1 MGGFIVKIS
10 KVYCAYFS
18 PGDTTKKVVTGIGE
32 SFKDYPVENINLT
45 DYDMRQNHFR
55 FTENHLLIIGVPV
68 YGGRIPT
75 PVSECL
81 SRFRGISTPVVLVAT
96 YGNRAVDD
104 ALMELY
110 KELGSKGFVPVA
122 AASFVCQHTY
132 LSDLASGRPDEKDMA
147 VVKEFGDK
155 IKERLRLAVIYDM
168 KKLDIPGNNPY
179 EKPPMTQFPFNVETN
194 EYCIYCMLCAG
205 VCPMKAI
212 SDSNPRDINNDV
224 CIRCGACIRICPA
237 QAKSFTEKPLEA
249 LRDRLLR
256 PLCDTRQE
264 PWYTIG

>member
-1 MGGFIVKIS
+1 MKIT

-18 PGDTTKKVVTGIGE
+18 PGDTTKKVVTGIAE
-32 SFKDYPVENINLT
+32 SFTDYPVENINLT

-55 FTENHLLIIGVPV
+55 FTENQLLIIGVPS

-75 PVSECL
+75 PVAECL
-81 SRFRGISTPVVLVAT
+81 QRFHGISTPVVLIAT
-96 YGNRAVDD
+96 YGNRAIDD
-104 ALMELY
+104 TLMELN
-110 KELGSKGFVPVA
+110 KELSDKGFVPVA

-132 LSDLASGRPDEKDMA
+132 LSDLAHGRPDSADMA
-147 VVKEFGDK
+147 IIREFGDK
-155 IKERLRLAVIYDM
+155 LRERLRLAVLYDM
-168 KKLDIPGNNPY
+168 KNLDIPGSYPY
-179 EKPPMTQFPFNVETN
+179 EKPPMTSFPFSVETN

-212 SDSNPRDINNDV
+212 SDSNPRDINHDA

-237 QAKSFTEKPLEA
+237 QAKSFTQEPLEA

-256 PLCDTRQE
+256 PLCSTRQE
-264 PWYTIG
+264 PWYIIG

>member
-1 MGGFIVKIS
+1 MKIS

-81 SRFRGISTPVVLVAT
+81 SRFRGISTPVVLVVT

-122 AASFVCQHTY
+122 AASFA
-132 LSDLASGRPDEKDMA
+132 AS
-147 VVKEFGDK
+147 
-155 IKERLRLAVIYDM
+155 ILI
-168 KKLDIPGNNPY
+168 
-179 EKPPMTQFPFNVETN
+179 
-194 EYCIYCMLCAG
+194 
-205 VCPMKAI
+205 
-212 SDSNPRDINNDV
+212 
-224 CIRCGACIRICPA
+224 
-237 QAKSFTEKPLEA
+237 
-249 LRDRLLR
+249 
-256 PLCDTRQE
+256 
-264 PWYTIG
+264 

>member
-1 MGGFIVKIS
+1 MKIS

-32 SFKDYPVENINLT
+32 SFNDYPVENINLT

-55 FTENHLLIIGVPV
+55 FTENQLLIIGVPV

-81 SRFRGISTPVVLVAT
+81 SRFSGISTPVVLVAT

-132 LSDLASGRPDEKDMA
+132 LSDLAHGRPDEKDMA

-168 KKLDIPGNNPY
+168 KKLDIPGSYPY

-224 CIRCGACIRICPA
+224 CVRCGACIRICPA
-237 QAKSFTEKPLEA
+237 QAKSFTEEPLEA
-249 LRDRLLR
+249 LRNRLLR

-264 PWYTIG
+264 PWYTVG